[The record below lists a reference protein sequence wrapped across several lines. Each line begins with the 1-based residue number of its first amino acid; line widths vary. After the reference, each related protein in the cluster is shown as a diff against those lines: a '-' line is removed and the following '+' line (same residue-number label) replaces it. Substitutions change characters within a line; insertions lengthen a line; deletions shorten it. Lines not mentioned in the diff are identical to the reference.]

1 MPKEAIIIP
10 GGKSGGEVTLEPGKN
25 LEAMVEAFEPRMDI
39 FLWDRENEKL
49 SPMKG
54 RKSARDREFYVY
66 LPGGTQRDYT
76 DLIGVLGKRMSSTV
90 QPVNTLDFDSA
101 LLALDARRFPSRAT
115 LRSWSYNYGN
125 PRNRAWSVN
134 DTPEMRAR
142 WQISRMEMP
151 RFPLVV
157 TPMSKPSG
165 ENGLEI
171 LDRNNGV
178 LAETEQELAQC
189 FMQQMKE
196 ENLAG
201 SFTITEFPSLDMGQV
216 RMWLFAGKVV
226 GVEPHPLDPYEG
238 SMERLDDAVRQ
249 VELSLPYMDNRRK
262 SPSAVD
268 IARLTNKNGNVWGP
282 VSDWIITGCISSCL
296 ATSSS
301 FKPSYLGIT
310 GGERD

>member
-10 GGKSGGEVTLEPGKN
+10 GRKSGREVNLEPGKN
-25 LEAMVEAFEPRMDI
+25 LEAMVEAFEPCMDI
-39 FLWDRENEKL
+39 FLWDRESNKL

-76 DLIGVLGKRMSSTV
+76 DLTGFLGKRMSNTV
-90 QPVNTLDFDSA
+90 QTMSTLEYDSA
-101 LLALDARRFPSRAT
+101 MLALDTRRFPSRAA
-115 LRSWSYNYGN
+115 LRSWSYKYED
-125 PRNRAWSVN
+125 PHNRTWSVH

-142 WQISRMEMP
+142 WQISMMQMP

-165 ENGLEI
+165 ENGLDI
-171 LDRNNGV
+171 LDRDNGV
-178 LAETEQELAQC
+178 LAETKQDLAQC

-201 SFTITEFPSLDMGQV
+201 SSFTITEFPSLYMGQV
-216 RMWLFAGKVV
+216 RMWLDRGKVV

-238 SMERLDDAVRQ
+238 SLEQLDDAVRQ
-249 VELSLPYMDNRRK
+249 VELSFPRTYTPR
-262 SPSAVD
+262 AVD
-268 IARLTNKNGNVWGP
+268 IARLTKKNEKAWGP
-282 VSDWIITGCISSCL
+282 VSDWILTGCISSCF

-301 FKPSYLGIT
+301 FKHSYLGIT
-310 GGERD
+310 VGDRD